1 MAPFPD
7 NAYVASLV
15 SYRPSTLNRRWAAG
29 IALFLLTLFFV
40 TLHYKHIQFAAL
52 PQFLLM
58 HATTVF
64 ILEALTALILIS
76 QFHLTG
82 KPYLLVLAG
91 GYLIA
96 GVFSILQP
104 LVFPGVFAGVG
115 LFNTGLNAALWIWI
129 FWHFTFPLF
138 VLAAV
143 VVSQNTGW
151 KIRLPWRATMLM
163 LVVSTALVTVGFYL
177 AVFAEEGLPVIMRD
191 AFDFS
196 DVWDTGIAQAL
207 IATHLTALLGLIV
220 LTRLRT
226 IVFLWLAIAMLA
238 SSLDTLGNMLVTE
251 RYTLGWFSARL
262 SSFVASAA
270 VLGALLA
277 ELHLLYKVGWLER
290 SRMQFH
296 AEMDALTR
304 LPNRRAFDSYF
315 LEEAKR
321 SDRSQTPLALAL
333 VDIDHFKRVNDK
345 YGHAAGDIVLQH
357 VASILRR
364 HLNRPSDFVAR
375 WGGEEF
381 AILMSGNSLEGANY
395 VLERLRH
402 DIERSACETAKG
414 AVSLTVSVGLAK
426 AVIHDSEDIDSL
438 MEHADQ
444 ALYEAKHSGRNRICL
459 STLETAA

>member
-29 IALFLLTLFFV
+29 IAVLLLALFFV
-40 TLHYKHIQFAAL
+40 TLFYNDIQFPAL

-64 ILEALTALILIS
+64 ILETLTALILIS

-82 KPYLLVLAG
+82 KPYLLVLAS
-91 GYLIA
+91 GYLTA
-96 GVFSILQP
+96 GAFAILQP
-104 LVFPGVFAGVG
+104 LVFPGVFAGVE
-115 LFNTGLNAALWIWI
+115 LFDTGLNAALWIWV
-129 FWHFTFPLF
+129 FWHFAFPLY
-138 VLAAV
+138 VLSAV
-143 VVSQNTGW
+143 VVSQNAGW
-151 KIRLPWRATMLM
+151 KIQRPWRATIFVLLMTVM
-163 LVVSTALVTVGFYL
+163 LVAIGFYL
-177 AVFAEEGLPVIMRD
+177 AVFDEEGLPVIMRD
-191 AFDFS
+191 AFNFS
-196 DVWDTGIAQAL
+196 NVWDAGVAQAL
-207 IATHLTALLGLIV
+207 IATHVTALLGLFV

-238 SSLDTLGNMLVTE
+238 STLDTLGNMLVTE

-270 VLGALLA
+270 VLGSLMA
-277 ELHLLYKVGWLER
+277 ELHLLYKVGWLEK

-333 VDIDHFKRVNDK
+333 VDIDHFKRVNDR
-345 YGHAAGDIVLQH
+345 YGHATGDIVLQH

-426 AVIHDSEDIDSL
+426 AVIHDDGDIDNL

-444 ALYEAKHSGRNRICL
+444 ALYQAKHSGRNRICL